1 MVIWQNYVR
10 PFTFRPFTL
19 SLLGLALAFTLAAP
33 PVLANRPPSVV
44 TSPLEALAIEVEG
57 QGPGSQEEIPGA
69 VYRVL
74 DVDIP
79 QRGWLLVEVESSPD
93 MGDTGAIGFFDLI
106 DSDPR
111 SQGDARATVI
121 DRGVDH
127 GLLAVEPGA
136 LGLRFGAVDSGDATG
151 WRLATH
157 FVPWNAGTD
166 RDKDGDEGD
175 DSEVGNGE
183 VVPQEGTP
191 DDRREDTPESDER
204 DGEEGDDS
212 EVGNG
217 EVVPTAVDANDD
229 PWWQC
234 LLGNEPYDD
243 FGLCATT
250 LWPGARIDERLGELR
265 TADRD
270 YFTFDLDTTARVR
283 IGSHGQLDTTA
294 VLFHEGGRTLARADQ
309 GGEGDNFQIVANLV
323 PGTYL
328 LRVEGIGEPRG
339 DYQIAFDIEEMT
351 NGL

>member
-1 MVIWQNYVR
+1 MVIWQNYVRPFTFR

-33 PVLANRPPSVV
+33 PVLANRSPSVV

-111 SQGDARATVI
+111 SQGGARATVI

-151 WRLATH
+151 WRR
-157 FVPWNAGTD
+157 PGQGWG
-166 RDKDGDEGD
+166 
-175 DSEVGNGE
+175 
-183 VVPQEGTP
+183 
-191 DDRREDTPESDER
+191 RR
-204 DGEEGDDS
+204 
-212 EVGNG
+212 
-217 EVVPTAVDANDD
+217 
-229 PWWQC
+229 
-234 LLGNEPYDD
+234 
-243 FGLCATT
+243 
-250 LWPGARIDERLGELR
+250 
-265 TADRD
+265 
-270 YFTFDLDTTARVR
+270 
-283 IGSHGQLDTTA
+283 
-294 VLFHEGGRTLARADQ
+294 GR
-309 GGEGDNFQIVANLV
+309 
-323 PGTYL
+323 
-328 LRVEGIGEPRG
+328 
-339 DYQIAFDIEEMT
+339 
-351 NGL
+351 